1 MGQSRVAVIKDTDR
15 SHLKENVEKLLA
27 TLGGMSSFVQKNSR
41 VLIKPNVLCGLK
53 AHTGATVCPETIETL
68 VSLSFNAGATKV
80 YIAEASNWGIDSMQ
94 ALTFCGFD
102 ALAKRTGAFLIDLK
116 KEKLINK
123 KIDNPI
129 HDSINLPQ
137 ILFDVD
143 AVINV
148 PVLKTHNQAIVSVS
162 LKNLAVGV
170 CSDEEKKKRIHS
182 IGLYQPPSEELK
194 MRGTLLDY
202 MIVDV
207 SEVLPCSLVVVDG
220 FFGMEG
226 WGSPIKGTPPGAGL
240 LIAGKNRVAVDSVA
254 SSLIGVV
261 PEEVPHIVLAHE
273 KDLGEMD
280 LDKIDV
286 IGARLEDV
294 RTPFKSSVMTDF
306 SSILPH
312 NMEVLCE
319 NACYSCISNFGY
331 FLLQNREH
339 LKDLGPITVIIG
351 KQKRDEFPN
360 DRRHVLYYGNCA
372 GEDMYGGSFVPG
384 CVPRSRRQVFEALG
398 IGNRYESYEWP
409 DD

>member
-1 MGQSRVAVIKDTDR
+1 VIKDTDR
-15 SHLKENVEKLLA
+15 SHLENNVEKLLD
-27 TLGGMSSFVQKNSR
+27 TLGGMSAFVKRNSR

-53 AHTGATVCPETIETL
+53 AETGATVCPEIIETL
-68 VSLSFNAGATKV
+68 VRLCFNAGATEV
-80 YIAEASNWGIDSMQ
+80 YIAEASNWGIDSMR

-102 ALAKRTGAFLIDLK
+102 ALAKRTGARLIDLK
-116 KEKLINK
+116 KERLINK
-123 KIDNPI
+123 NIDNPI

-182 IGLYQPPSEELK
+182 IGLFQPPSEELK

-202 MIVDV
+202 MIADV
-207 SEVLPCSLVVVDG
+207 SEVLPCSLAVVDG
-220 FFGMEG
+220 FFGMDG

-240 LIAGKNRVAVDSVA
+240 LIAGKNRVAVDAVA
-254 SSLIGVV
+254 SSLIGVL
-261 PEEVPHIVLAHE
+261 PEKVPHIVLAHE
-273 KDLGEMD
+273 KGLGEMD
-280 LDKIDV
+280 LEKIRV
-286 IGARLEDV
+286 SGVQLEDA

-306 SSILPH
+306 SSILPK

-331 FLLQNREH
+331 FLLQNNEH
-339 LKDLGPITVIIG
+339 LKDIGPVIVFIG
-351 KQKRDEFPN
+351 RQKKYELPE

-398 IGNRYESYEWP
+398 IGNRYESYEWS